1 MNHLAEHVVP
11 TRYSSVGQRD
21 PALAVEARLFRHAEA
36 LDMLG
41 GDEQLMHEV
50 VVIAMAELVRQRD
63 ALREALISSDAPTA
77 RRVSKR
83 GLEIYPDS
91 YAGSCINV
99 LVSICS
105 KHESGDLA
113 RKLEGRSQGFPRR
126 GYGRH
131 GSPAFPGSVRSR
143 PR

>member
-77 RRVSKR
+77 RRHAHTLKGTVATLAATAVRDQALLVERACSV
-83 GLEIYPDS
+83 GDVE
-91 YAGSCINV
+91 AGRAQFPALAA
-99 LVSICS
+99 LVSRLLVELGEFRDRA
-105 KHESGDLA
+105 HA
-113 RKLEGRSQGFPRR
+113 
-126 GYGRH
+126 
-131 GSPAFPGSVRSR
+131 
-143 PR
+143 